1 MKRLFTIDLKDYDE
15 NWPHSTRP
23 SARGIIV
30 KGDKLGLIHNMKYDY
45 YEFPGGGIEEGE
57 SFEEGL
63 IREVKE
69 ETGLKVIPESIR
81 EFGSALR
88 LSKSRV
94 FENTVFEQENFYYY
108 CEVYDEIGETQ
119 LEDYEEEEQLSLEF
133 ISIEDALEANLNRDH
148 GEING
153 GVWVKRE
160 SMLLELLLFEKR
172 KQEMIEYVKT
182 TLKERYECPCER
194 KAKIKYDRFDHTMRV
209 YKWVNILYEA
219 YDNKEDIDFEAL
231 TIATIFHDIGYCE
244 GKSEIP
250 HGEIS
255 AKYCR
260 KYLEDRGYKSEK
272 VDFICDI
279 IARHSQKKS
288 MNDDIPMELVLLM
301 EADLLD
307 DTGAQSIVMDVWME
321 VINVEDATFESMLK
335 HMEKYTL
342 NDVQNN
348 PMRTAKAKEIWN
360 QKKKLVEEFVDAYRS
375 DLNT

>member
-15 NWPHSTRP
+15 NWAHSKRP

-69 ETGLKVIPESIR
+69 ETGLKVIPKSIR

-153 GVWVKRE
+153 GAWVKRE
-160 SMLLELLLFEKR
+160 SMLLELLLFEKC

-194 KAKIKYDRFDHTMRV
+194 KVKIKYDRFDHTMRV

-219 YDNKEDIDFEAL
+219 YDNKEEFKGEVRFEM
-231 TIATIFHDIGYCE
+231 GY
-244 GKSEIP
+244 I
-250 HGEIS
+250 
-255 AKYCR
+255 
-260 KYLEDRGYKSEK
+260 
-272 VDFICDI
+272 
-279 IARHSQKKS
+279 
-288 MNDDIPMELVLLM
+288 
-301 EADLLD
+301 LD
-307 DTGAQSIVMDVWME
+307 
-321 VINVEDATFESMLK
+321 
-335 HMEKYTL
+335 
-342 NDVQNN
+342 
-348 PMRTAKAKEIWN
+348 
-360 QKKKLVEEFVDAYRS
+360 
-375 DLNT
+375 